1 MKKLPQQAK
10 DKTAVKSRVK
20 KAPSMPMDVVSRP
33 SSTMQGN
40 YQLSDTPMSM
50 KERNAM
56 TSAKDKKAISSLVAK
71 YRGFVK

>member
-1 MKKLPQQAK
+1 MKNRPVQVK
-10 DKTAVKSRVK
+10 DKTAVKSKMK
-20 KAPSMPMDVVSRP
+20 KAPSVPMDVVSRP

-50 KERNAM
+50 KERDAM
-56 TSAKDKKAISSLVAK
+56 KASKDKKAISSLVAK